1 MIAVTFAV
9 KAESRGLL
17 RLLENRTRTTYRD
30 IATISGRLHGES
42 VTVLHTG
49 VGATV
54 CRERIQQFLAEGDF
68 RYLISSGFAGGTDD
82 RLRVGD
88 LLIAENFS
96 DQHFLAQVKSLP
108 IKNTVHVGRLIS
120 ADCVIESASERLAFS
135 KSNGAIAV
143 DMETEII
150 ANACTARGLPMLSI
164 RAISDTANEPFPAP
178 PAVLFD
184 LARQKTNPQ
193 RLALY
198 LTKNPGRIV
207 ALVRFAKQIAKA
219 RANLTEALNALL
231 RHPLTPKSPDL
242 PNE

>member
-1 MIAVTFAV
+1 MIAVTFALA
-9 KAESRGLL
+9 AESRGLL
-17 RLLENRTRTTYRD
+17 RLLENRRRTTYRD
-30 IATISGRLHGES
+30 IATISGRLRGES

-96 DQHFLAQVKSLP
+96 HQHLLAQTKSLLM
-108 IKNTVHVGRLIS
+108 KNTVHVGKLIS
-120 ADCVIESASERLAFS
+120 ADRVIESASERLAFS

-143 DMETEII
+143 DMETKII
-150 ANACTARGLPMLSI
+150 VNACAARGLPMLSI
-164 RAISDTANEPFPAP
+164 RAISDTASEPFPAP
-178 PAVLFD
+178 PTVLFD
-184 LARQKTNPQ
+184 LARQKINPQ

-207 ALVRFAKQIAKA
+207 ALARFAKQIAKA
-219 RANLTEALNALL
+219 RANLTEALNTLL
-231 RHPLTPKSPDL
+231 RHPLIPKSPDV